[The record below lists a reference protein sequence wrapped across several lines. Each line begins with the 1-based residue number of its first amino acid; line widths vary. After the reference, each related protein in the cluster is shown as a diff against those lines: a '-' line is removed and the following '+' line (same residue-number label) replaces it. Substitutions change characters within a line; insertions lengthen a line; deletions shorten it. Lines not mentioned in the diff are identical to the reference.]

1 MPDEEPIDPWL
12 GRRLGNYRLE
22 RVLGRGGM
30 ASVYEA
36 HHVALGTR
44 HALKVLEPVFA
55 RHPDVRARFLREG
68 RVQAQFRH
76 AGIAR
81 VTDTITGPAT
91 ALVMEYLRGESLRSL
106 LARGTV
112 SVEVAALLIEDIA
125 DALAYAHSLGVVHR
139 DIKPDNIFLAEDDDD
154 GLRAVLLD
162 FGIARVDEMTELTQ
176 SGVMMGTPRYMSP
189 EQMDDPR
196 SVDGRT
202 DVFSLAVVLFE
213 LLAGV
218 SPHPG
223 ATPRAVTL
231 AVLSGRFH
239 TISKV
244 AAVPRTLDA
253 VMERAF
259 APDRE
264 DRFGDVRQFAAA
276 VVDALAAPAPAPVA
290 VHPMADVRPA
300 PPAVSASSVGMPATT
315 WPPVPEAEVAQ
326 LLAQRAAGEEVV
338 RCRRCGTRG
347 VVSLRRCRGCGAPL
361 NG

>member
-36 HHVALGTR
+36 SHVALGTR

-91 ALVMEYLRGESLRSL
+91 ALVMEYLRGESLRAL
-106 LARGTV
+106 VARGPV
-112 SVEVAALLIEDIA
+112 SREVAALLIEDIA

-162 FGIARVDEMTELTQ
+162 FGIARVQEMTELTQ

-189 EQMDDPR
+189 EQLDDPR
-196 SVDGRT
+196 SVDGRA
-202 DVFSLAVVLFE
+202 DVFALAVVLFE

-218 SPHPG
+218 SPHRG
-223 ATPRAVTL
+223 ETPRAVTL
-231 AVLSGRFH
+231 AILSGRH
-239 TISKV
+239 HRISAV
-244 AAVPRTLDA
+244 APVPVALDA
-253 VMERAF
+253 VMARAF

-264 DRFGDVRQFAAA
+264 ERFATVRSFAAA
-276 VVDALAAPAPAPVA
+276 AVEALATPVEGQPMAPAAPASPGGP
-290 VHPMADVRPA
+290 
-300 PPAVSASSVGMPATT
+300 SSVGLPATT
-315 WPPVPEAEVAQ
+315 WPPVPHAEVVEV
-326 LLAQRAAGEEVV
+326 LAQRAAGEHVV

-347 VVSLRRCRGCGAPL
+347 VVSQRRCHGCGAPL
-361 NG
+361 TG